1 MTIARE
7 KIHAICVC
15 FQSSGVDLFTPSSCV
30 SGNFEN
36 AEGVNLA
43 DAQMNGQGR
52 WRNQPAAVPGMRD
65 GFLAVKKR

>member
-1 MTIARE
+1 LCLLPNLWRGFVYTLQLRE
-7 KIHAICVC
+7 W
-15 FQSSGVDLFTPSSCV
+15 
-30 SGNFEN
+30 NFEN

-43 DAQMNGQGR
+43 DAQMNGQGG